1 MPKPFIEVPDHYRIF
16 MQHFKDQSS
25 RRSFFKQATG
35 ALIGLTATSAIARA
49 AEFGIQSAGY
59 SLPIGV
65 CSTYDK
71 VDLLKKLGFDFIEE
85 SVPGFLLPEAGDAQ
99 YAKNLRALREEKFP
113 IMSYVYFLPG
123 KLKSVG
129 PDVQQEPILERAEL
143 AFKRSRECGTKNI
156 VYGSG
161 GSRGIPDGFD
171 REKAKTQHI
180 DLCRKLAPLA
190 EKYQV
195 ALAIEPLNRG
205 ETNFINSLAEG
216 VEIIEAVNSP
226 WVRLQCDIYHMLKEN
241 ESADEILKYGQ
252 YISHC
257 HIAEKRKRTV
267 PGVDGDDFRPYF
279 RALKKMK
286 YKGGMSLEC
295 NWKDFDREVA
305 QGIEVVKKQLS
316 EV

>member
-1 MPKPFIEVPDHYRIF
+1 MKLPEN
-16 MQHFKDQSS
+16 QAS
-25 RRSFFKQATG
+25 RRSFIKQATG
-35 ALIGLTATSAIARA
+35 TLIGLTATNVLVQA

-59 SLPIGV
+59 SLSLGV
-65 CSTYDK
+65 CATYDK
-71 VDLLKKLGFDFIEE
+71 ADLLKSLGYDFIEE
-85 SVPGFLLPEAGDAQ
+85 SVPNFLLPEGGDAQ
-99 YAKNLRALREEKFP
+99 YEKNLRSLREEKFP
-113 IMSYVYFLPG
+113 IRSYVYFLPG

-143 AFKRSRECGTKNI
+143 AFKRAKECGTKNI

-161 GSRGIPDGFD
+161 GSRAIPEGFD
-171 REKAKTQHI
+171 RDKAKAQHI

-195 ALAIEPLNRG
+195 ALAIEPLNRS

-216 VEIIEAVNSP
+216 VEIIEAVNNP
-226 WVRLQCDIYHMLKEN
+226 WIRLQCDIYHMLKEN
-241 ESADEILKYGQ
+241 ESAGEILKYGQ

-286 YKGGMSLEC
+286 YTGGMSLEC
-295 NWKDFDREVA
+295 NWKDFDREVV
-305 QGIEVVKKQLS
+305 QGIEVVKKQLA

>member
-1 MPKPFIEVPDHYRIF
+1 M
-16 MQHFKDQSS
+16 
-25 RRSFFKQATG
+25 KQATSTVLG
-35 ALIGLTATSAIARA
+35 ITAVSTLAQATILEGFPAV
-49 AEFGIQSAGY
+49 Y
-59 SLPIGV
+59 SLPLGV
-65 CSTYDK
+65 CATYDK
-71 VDLLKKLGFDFIEE
+71 ADLLKSLGYSFIEE
-85 SVPGFLLPEAGDAQ
+85 SVPGFLLPEGGDAQ
-99 YAKNLRALREEKFP
+99 YEKNLRALRSEKFP
-113 IMSYVYFLPG
+113 IRSYVYFLPG

-143 AFKRSRECGTKNI
+143 AFKRAKECGTKNI

-161 GSRGIPDGFD
+161 GSRAIPDGFD
-171 REKAKTQHI
+171 RDKAKAQHI
-180 DLCRKLAPLA
+180 DLCQKLAPLA

-195 ALAIEPLNRG
+195 ALAIEPLNRC

-216 VEIIEAVNSP
+216 VEIIEAVNNP
-226 WVRLQCDIYHMLKEN
+226 RVRLQCDIYHMLKEN

-257 HIAEKRKRTV
+257 HIAEKHKRTV

-279 RALKKMK
+279 RALKKMN

-295 NWKDFDREVA
+295 NWQDFDREVA
-305 QGIEVVKKQLS
+305 HGIEVVKMQLA

>member
-1 MPKPFIEVPDHYRIF
+1 MKKTEN
-16 MQHFKDQSS
+16 QSS
-25 RRSFFKQATG
+25 RREFLKQATG
-35 ALIGLTATSAIARA
+35 TILGITAANTFAQAAMLDGLSAA
-49 AEFGIQSAGY
+49 Y
-59 SLPIGV
+59 SLPLGV
-65 CSTYDK
+65 CATYDK
-71 VDLLKKLGFDFIEE
+71 AELLKSLGYDFIEE
-85 SVPGFLLPEAGDAQ
+85 SVPNFLLPEGGDAQ
-99 YAKNLRALREEKFP
+99 YEKNLRALRAEKFP
-113 IMSYVYFLPG
+113 IRSYVYFLPG

-129 PDVQQEPILERAEL
+129 LDVQQEPILERAEL
-143 AFKRSRECGTKNI
+143 AFKRAKECGTKNI

-161 GSRGIPDGFD
+161 GSRAIPDGFD
-171 REKAKTQHI
+171 RDKAKAQHI
-180 DLCRKLAPLA
+180 DLCKKLAPLA

-216 VEIIEAVNSP
+216 VEIIEAVNNP

-279 RALKKMK
+279 RALKKMN

-295 NWKDFDREVA
+295 NWQDFDREVV
-305 QGIEVVKKQLS
+305 QGIEIIKKQLA

>member
-1 MPKPFIEVPDHYRIF
+1 MNQPEE
-16 MQHFKDQSS
+16 QSS
-25 RRSFFKQATG
+25 RRSFLKQATG
-35 ALIGLTATSAIARA
+35 TLLGLSAANVFAQAAISGTRA
-49 AEFGIQSAGY
+49 AGY
-59 SLPIGV
+59 NLPIGV
-65 CSTYDK
+65 CATYDK

-85 SVPGFLLPEAGDAQ
+85 SVPSFLLPKEGDAQ
-99 YAKNLRALREEKFP
+99 YEKNLRALREEKFP
-113 IMSYVYFLPG
+113 IRSYVYFLPG

-143 AFKRSRECGTKNI
+143 AFKRAKESGSKNI

-161 GSRGIPDGFD
+161 GSRFIPEGFD
-171 REKAKTQHI
+171 RDKAKAQHI

-216 VEIIEAVNSP
+216 VEIIEAVNNP
-226 WVRLQCDIYHMLKEN
+226 WIRLQCDIYHMLKED

-279 RALKKMK
+279 RALKKMN

-295 NWKDFDREVA
+295 NWQDFDREVA

>member
-1 MPKPFIEVPDHYRIF
+1 MNRPENHAT
-16 MQHFKDQSS
+16 
-25 RRSFFKQATG
+25 RRRFLKQATG
-35 ALIGLTATSAIARA
+35 TLIGLSATGAFAQA
-49 AEFGIQSAGY
+49 AGFGSQSVGY

-65 CSTYDK
+65 CATYDK
-71 VDLLKKLGFDFIEE
+71 VPLLKKLGFDFIEE
-85 SVPGFLLPEAGDAQ
+85 SVPNFLLPEAGEAQ
-99 YAKNLRALREEKFP
+99 YEKNLRMLKEENFP
-113 IMSYVYFLPG
+113 IFSYVYFLPG

-143 AFKRSRECGTKNI
+143 AFRRAKECGTKNI

-161 GSRGIPDGFD
+161 GSRAIPEGFD
-171 REKAKTQHI
+171 RDVAKAQHI
-180 DLCRKLAPLA
+180 DLCLKLAPLA

-226 WVRLQCDIYHMLKEN
+226 WVQLQCDIYHMLKEN
-241 ESADEILKYGQ
+241 EGPEEILKYGR

-286 YKGGMSLEC
+286 YTGGMSLEC
-295 NWKDFDREVA
+295 IWQDFDQQVGPGLDVIR
-305 QGIEVVKKQLS
+305 KQLA